1 MTQME
6 QMNTDNKEIIIYNTD
21 DGKTSVSL
29 MTRDGNVWMNQ
40 NHLAELFDTSKQN
53 ISLHII
59 NILEEGE
66 LHENSVVKDYLTTAA
81 DGKNYNVTFYS
92 LDMILAIGF
101 RVRSKRGTQFRQW
114 ANRNLKEYMIKGFV
128 MDDERLKNPDG
139 RPDYYDE
146 LLERIRDI
154 RASEKRFYQKV
165 RDLFALSS
173 DYDATDKA
181 TQMFFAETQN
191 KLLYAVT
198 QKTAA
203 EIVVSRA
210 DASQPNMALTSWK
223 GKIVRKQDIYIAKNY
238 LTEDELDT
246 LNRMVIIFLE
256 VAELQAKEK
265 KDITMK
271 FWHENV
277 NDIITF
283 NKKNMLVGKGSVS
296 NEQMEKFV
304 DDVYEMF
311 KEKRKGFELQQ
322 ADAEDLE
329 ELKLLEE
336 KISKKNI

>member
-1 MTQME
+1 MTQMK

-92 LDMILAIGF
+92 LDMILAVGF

-210 DASQPNMALTSWK
+210 DA
-223 GKIVRKQDIYIAKNY
+223 
-238 LTEDELDT
+238 
-246 LNRMVIIFLE
+246 
-256 VAELQAKEK
+256 
-265 KDITMK
+265 
-271 FWHENV
+271 EN
-277 NDIITF
+277 
-283 NKKNMLVGKGSVS
+283 
-296 NEQMEKFV
+296 
-304 DDVYEMF
+304 
-311 KEKRKGFELQQ
+311 
-322 ADAEDLE
+322 
-329 ELKLLEE
+329 
-336 KISKKNI
+336 